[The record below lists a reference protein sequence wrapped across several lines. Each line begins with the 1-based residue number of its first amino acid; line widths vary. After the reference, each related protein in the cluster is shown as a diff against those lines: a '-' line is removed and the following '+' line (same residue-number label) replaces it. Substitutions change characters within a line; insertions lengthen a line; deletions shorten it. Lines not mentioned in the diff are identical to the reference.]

1 MEECRNHAGDYLTYR
16 CYTELNYYFNK
27 IVTLSDESEEK
38 LRNVLSNMTYRNYDM
53 RSIPLIF
60 KKIGTFFTGDKAF
73 AYSGQKPSCIYVN
86 YWLNNEL
93 NKSYYNERKY
103 EFDVFKDFAN
113 KFTRVRGRT
122 LDNSCSSYMED
133 YNEVKWKRIKILYE
147 LYDKFEK
154 FMSSKKYNTLQC
166 YEINFLRNIF
176 NEFINNND
184 GKDDEL
190 MDKLIKFKELLKKNP
205 LLIKAKCQN
214 EINHFK
220 SPEQY
225 LHKKNQE
232 REKAAQEK
240 AAQEKAAQEKAAQEK
255 AAQEKAAQEKAA
267 QAEEERAK
275 QLSKAGE
282 ERAQLQTDQKTLLK
296 IPPNSE
302 QTLTLTDASGIDLL
316 LETQRRTLEI
326 RPSKRHEDSE
336 GQKFTD
342 PTQFTSKPLRV
353 DQESLEYTEIKNTV
367 LENANMH
374 QSITPGVFG
383 TLKNTITDVLGEVDP
398 VPVVG
403 VSGGMGALFLLF
415 RYTPVGTFFRGS
427 RRRQRIPN
435 RFYGEYPEFFP
446 GFQGYGDGYFPND
459 RFNIAYGAE

>member
-1 MEECRNHAGDYLTYR
+1 MEECRNHAGDYLTHD
-16 CYTELNYYFNK
+16 CYKRLKHYFHEQIIEYDDTEERIK
-27 IVTLSDESEEK
+27 KAI
-38 LRNVLSNMTYRNYDM
+38 SNMTYRLHDIN
-53 RSIPLIF
+53 PVPPIF
-60 KKIGTFFTGDKAF
+60 KKLGIFFTGDKAF

-147 LYDKFEK
+147 LYDEFEK
-154 FMSSKKYNTLQC
+154 FMSSKNYNTLQC

-275 QLSKAGE
+275 QLKKA
-282 ERAQLQTDQKTLLK
+282 
-296 IPPNSE
+296 
-302 QTLTLTDASGIDLL
+302 
-316 LETQRRTLEI
+316 LEI

-374 QSITPGVFG
+374 QIITPGVFG

>member
-1 MEECRNHAGDYLTYR
+1 MEECRNHAGDYLTHD
-16 CYTELNYYFNK
+16 CYKRLKHYFHEQIIEYDDTEERIK
-27 IVTLSDESEEK
+27 KAI
-38 LRNVLSNMTYRNYDM
+38 SNMTYKPHDTT
-53 RSIPLIF
+53 SIYPIL
-60 KKIGTFFTGDKAF
+60 KQIGIFFTGDNAF
-73 AYSGQKPSCIYVN
+73 VFSGRKPSCIYVN

-93 NKSYYNERKY
+93 RNLHYYEDKY
-103 EFDVFKDFAN
+103 EFKIFKEFAD
-113 KFTRVRGRT
+113 KFTVVRGRNV
-122 LDNSCSSYMED
+122 DNSCSSYMKY
-133 YNEVKWKRIKILYE
+133 YNEDKWKRIKILYE
-147 LYDKFEK
+147 LYDEFEK
-154 FMSSKKYNTLQC
+154 FMSSKNYNTLQC

-232 REKAAQEK
+232 R
-240 AAQEKAAQEKAAQEK
+240 
-255 AAQEKAAQEKAA
+255 EKAAQEKAA

>member
-1 MEECRNHAGDYLTYR
+1 MEECRNHAGDYLTHD
-16 CYTELNYYFNK
+16 CYKRLKHYFHEQIIEYDDTEERIK
-27 IVTLSDESEEK
+27 KAI
-38 LRNVLSNMTYRNYDM
+38 SNMTYRLHDIN
-53 RSIPLIF
+53 PVPPIF
-60 KKIGTFFTGDKAF
+60 KKLGIFFTGDKAF

-147 LYDKFEK
+147 LYDEFEK
-154 FMSSKKYNTLQC
+154 FMSSKNYNTLQC

-190 MDKLIKFKELLKKNP
+190 MDKLIKFKELLKKDP

-232 REKAAQEK
+232 REKAAQEKAAQEKAAQEKAAQEKAAQEK

-316 LETQRRTLEI
+316 LETQRSTLEI

-403 VSGGMGALFLLF
+403 VSEEADVDNESLIDFMENIQN
-415 RYTPVGTFFRGS
+415 FF
-427 RRRQRIPN
+427 QVFKDMEMDI
-435 RFYGEYPEFFP
+435 
-446 GFQGYGDGYFPND
+446 FQMIDL
-459 RFNIAYGAE
+459 I